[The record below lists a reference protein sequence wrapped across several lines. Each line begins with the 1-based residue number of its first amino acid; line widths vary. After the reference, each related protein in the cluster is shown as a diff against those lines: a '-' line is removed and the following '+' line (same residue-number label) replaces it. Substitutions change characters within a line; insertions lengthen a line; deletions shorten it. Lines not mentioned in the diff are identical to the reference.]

1 MRIYLPILILIA
13 DALFLSG
20 CTTHK
25 KDPRF
30 HETLAIQQIGIIQ
43 SAQTQYYSQFGK
55 YAQNLAELGP
65 PHSGAAG
72 PSAAD
77 FIPGDI
83 SQGKKA
89 GYVFTL
95 QRSPTGYTITAVPEA
110 FGKTGRRTFYSDQT
124 LVMRQNW
131 TAEPPTATSPE
142 LM

>member
-1 MRIYLPILILIA
+1 MRIYLPILILII

-30 HETLAIQQIGIIQ
+30 HESKAIQQIGMIET
-43 SAQTQYYSQFGK
+43 AQTQYYSQFGK

-65 PHSGAAG
+65 PLKGAAG

-83 SQGKKA
+83 SQGKKD

-95 QRSPTGYTITAVPEA
+95 QRFPTGYTITAVPKV
-110 FGKTGRRTFYSDQT
+110 FGTTGRRTFYSDQT
-124 LVMRQNW
+124 
-131 TAEPPTATSPE
+131 TPTRP
-142 LM
+142 